1 MNEEQEIKEL
11 IQELSKK
18 GVWARKSTK
27 ERLAEIGEPAVPYL
41 VEKVKDE
48 NSWVVYDV
56 ITDIGEPAVPYL
68 IEALKAT
75 DNIPLKGDCGN
86 LIGRIGVCAVPYL
99 EDALKDGENRR
110 YIVEIMGSIN
120 DSSVITILTKAL
132 DDEED
137 TVRCSAA
144 RSLGEIAQKGH
155 DVSKA
160 VPKLIKMLKG
170 MGSLSAMGATHALG
184 DIKDPRAFPHLI
196 ERLKSETSSY
206 EAVKALK
213 KIGKPAVP
221 CLLEALKHE
230 NGMTKERIIDLLG
243 EIRDESSVPALI
255 GILKEY
261 KNEELLKAAMKTI
274 SKIGH
279 ASANPV
285 LMDIFRN
292 NERLEDKAFEALR
305 INAINLFHKK
315 EYAES
320 LRTIK
325 EVMLITRNKYG
336 PWKNSASSRMI
347 RSRMESFSDL
357 IHRIQ
362 ERMNRLDRDEPLKI
376 KRKAKP
382 RKGKSKKKIK
392 H

>member
-196 ERLKSETSSY
+196 ERLKLET
-206 EAVKALK
+206 
-213 KIGKPAVP
+213 
-221 CLLEALKHE
+221 
-230 NGMTKERIIDLLG
+230 
-243 EIRDESSVPALI
+243 
-255 GILKEY
+255 
-261 KNEELLKAAMKTI
+261 
-274 SKIGH
+274 
-279 ASANPV
+279 
-285 LMDIFRN
+285 
-292 NERLEDKAFEALR
+292 
-305 INAINLFHKK
+305 
-315 EYAES
+315 
-320 LRTIK
+320 
-325 EVMLITRNKYG
+325 
-336 PWKNSASSRMI
+336 
-347 RSRMESFSDL
+347 
-357 IHRIQ
+357 
-362 ERMNRLDRDEPLKI
+362 
-376 KRKAKP
+376 
-382 RKGKSKKKIK
+382 
-392 H
+392 